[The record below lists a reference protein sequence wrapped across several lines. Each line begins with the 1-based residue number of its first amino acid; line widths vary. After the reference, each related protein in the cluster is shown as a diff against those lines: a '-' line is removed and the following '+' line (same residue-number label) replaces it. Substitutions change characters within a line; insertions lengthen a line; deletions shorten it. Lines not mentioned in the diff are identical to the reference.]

1 LWAGVLVSNVIPFKK
16 PSLKKKAKE
25 KTLCSSGFHKWE
37 VVTNNQFDTK
47 SGSASVVVKQKIK
60 RTSIIF

>member
-1 LWAGVLVSNVIPFKK
+1 MSNVIPFKK

-25 KTLCSSGFHKWE
+25 KTLCSNGFHKWR

-47 SGSASVVVKQKIK
+47 SGKLITAYCCERCGKTKNK
-60 RTSIIF
+60 AH